1 MEAEEGLKRRLLH
14 GEGRPSDGTKNSSV
28 VSVTGRSGTQAVK
41 TSFLHLE
48 KMRNYA
54 ANYRIDLPW
63 YVISILWDPLYFYTL
78 VINDEKQCIE
88 MDFSLASLV
97 IELRFY
103 FDLAKL
109 IHSSFVICV
118 EYFENRK
125 ISVWLMFAWLIDFV
139 SSIIFTQVRNRS
151 EFNLFSCLIFQYH
164 LCDYYYFKFIKQHPD
179 GGGNNGHSVLEE
191 FLSVSIF
198 AEGYLNLPPAYRSN
212 RGFRDIW

>member
-1 MEAEEGLKRRLLH
+1 
-14 GEGRPSDGTKNSSV
+14 
-28 VSVTGRSGTQAVK
+28 
-41 TSFLHLE
+41 
-48 KMRNYA
+48 MRNYA

-118 EYFENRK
+118 EYLPRC
-125 ISVWLMFAWLIDFV
+125 VID
-139 SSIIFTQVRNRS
+139 
-151 EFNLFSCLIFQYH
+151 
-164 LCDYYYFKFIKQHPD
+164 
-179 GGGNNGHSVLEE
+179 
-191 FLSVSIF
+191 
-198 AEGYLNLPPAYRSN
+198 LNLIYLVV
-212 RGFRDIW
+212 